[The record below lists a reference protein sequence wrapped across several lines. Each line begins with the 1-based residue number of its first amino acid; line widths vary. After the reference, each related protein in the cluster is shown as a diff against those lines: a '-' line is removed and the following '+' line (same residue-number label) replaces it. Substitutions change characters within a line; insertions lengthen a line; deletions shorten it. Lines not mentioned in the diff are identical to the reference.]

1 MKSGRFE
8 NLVAR
13 YYRGV
18 CTFASRLTGDAVEA
32 VLLTH
37 AAFISTRRQLWSRRN
52 EVRLVTILL
61 TTVLRAAEV
70 AKSCGANWATRV
82 QANNAVPEL
91 KNRAEPRRCSLR
103 CPICS
108 EAG

>member
-18 CTFASRLTGDAVEA
+18 GTFASRLTGDAVEA

-52 EVRLVTILL
+52 EVRLVTICNGRPPRRQKL
-61 TTVLRAAEV
+61 
-70 AKSCGANWATRV
+70 CGANMFATV
-82 QANNAVPEL
+82 
-91 KNRAEPRRCSLR
+91 SDMLR
-103 CPICS
+103 GHL
-108 EAG
+108 AF

>member
-18 CTFASRLTGDAVEA
+18 GTFASRLTGDAVEA

-61 TTVLRAAEV
+61 TTVMAGRPGG
-70 AKSCGANWATRV
+70 KNYATVSDMFRGHL
-82 QANNAVPEL
+82 AF
-91 KNRAEPRRCSLR
+91 
-103 CPICS
+103 
-108 EAG
+108 